1 MKKITLNKMNLN
13 KVFLIGNLVADPE
26 MRQTSS
32 GQSVCSF
39 RIATNRIW
47 NDKSGQRQTQT
58 EYHTCV
64 AWGKQ
69 AETISTYLRKGN
81 MIMVEGRLQTRSWD
95 DKQTGAKRYTTEIVV
110 ENFQFGPK
118 GATNPGTTNSKP
130 ASSKPTAKDNDENEE
145 ENLKDIPI
153 INEDEEDI
161 DINDIPL

>member
-1 MKKITLNKMNLN
+1 MNLN
-13 KVFLIGNLVADPE
+13 KVFLIGNMVADPE
-26 MRQTSS
+26 MRQTGS

-39 RIATNRIW
+39 RIATNRMW

-58 EYHTCV
+58 EYHACV

-69 AETISTYLRKGN
+69 AETLSTYMRKGN

-95 DKQTGAKRYTTEIVV
+95 DKQTGAKRYATEIIV

-118 GATNPGTTNSKP
+118 GATNPGANPSSKP
-130 ASSKPTAKDNDENEE
+130 ATAKSPAKGNEE
-145 ENLKDIPI
+145 DDGEEDLKEIPI

>member
-1 MKKITLNKMNLN
+1 MNLN
-13 KVFLIGNLVADPE
+13 KVFLIGNMVADPE
-26 MRQTSS
+26 MRQTGS

-39 RIATNRIW
+39 RIATNRMW

-58 EYHTCV
+58 EYHACV

-69 AETISTYLRKGN
+69 AETLSTYMRKGN
-81 MIMVEGRLQTRSWD
+81 MLMVEGRLQTRSWD
-95 DKQTGAKRYTTEIVV
+95 DKQTGAKRYATEIIV

-118 GATNPGTTNSKP
+118 GATNPGAPSGSKP
-130 ASSKPTAKDNDENEE
+130 ASKPATKNEDEGEE
-145 ENLKDIPI
+145 EDLKEIPI